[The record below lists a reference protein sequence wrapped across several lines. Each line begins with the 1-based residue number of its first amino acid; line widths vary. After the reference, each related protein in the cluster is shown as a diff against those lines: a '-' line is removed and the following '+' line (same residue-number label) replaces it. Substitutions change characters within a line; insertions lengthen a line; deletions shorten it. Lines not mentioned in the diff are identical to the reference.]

1 MNSQNQTR
9 FQGED
14 DRSGGDRGVTHIRH
28 SNRWRVVDIAV
39 ASVIGV
45 ASAFIYWV
53 VAIVTSV
60 PWSLLDGVVPGL
72 GGILNGLYLFA
83 APLAILIVRRPGA
96 AIYAEVVAAVLES
109 LLGSQWVPVETFL
122 IGLLQG
128 AMAELVFA
136 LCRYRRWNLPTVTLS
151 GMAAGLGCWVYTFC
165 THLQAISLTGP
176 YGLIYLVATLVSGA
190 LLAGVLVWYL
200 YLAIARTGALD
211 RFESGRLPR
220 NGSRKGTKA

>member
-1 MNSQNQTR
+1 MNSQNQTP

-14 DRSGGDRGVTHIRH
+14 DRSRGDGEVTHIRH

-60 PWSLLDGVVPGL
+60 PWSLLDGVIPGL

-128 AMAELVFA
+128 AMTELVFA

-151 GMAAGLGCWVYTFC
+151 GMAAGLGCWIYTFC

>member
-1 MNSQNQTR
+1 MNSQNQTP

-14 DRSGGDRGVTHIRH
+14 DRFRGDGEVTHIRH

-60 PWSLLDGVVPGL
+60 PWSLLDGVIPGL

-151 GMAAGLGCWVYTFC
+151 GMAAGLGCWIYTFC

-220 NGSRKGTKA
+220 SGSRKGTKA

>member
-1 MNSQNQTR
+1 MTNQQQTPTKGIGGGADGA
-9 FQGED
+9 QG
-14 DRSGGDRGVTHIRH
+14 TIRIHH

-45 ASAFIYWV
+45 ASAVIYWV
-53 VAIVTSV
+53 VAIVITV
-60 PWSLLDGVVPGL
+60 PWSLLDGIIPGL
-72 GGILNGLYLFA
+72 AGILNGLYLFA
-83 APLAILIVRRPGA
+83 APLAIVIVRRPGA

-109 LLGSQWVPVETFL
+109 LLGSQWVPVEVFL

-151 GMAAGLGCWVYTFC
+151 GMAAGFGCWLYTFC
-165 THLQAISLTGP
+165 THLQAINLAGP
-176 YGLIYLVATLVSGA
+176 YGLIYLVTTLISGA

-220 NGSRKGTKA
+220 AGKQEGTDE